1 MMIYMHPVAC
11 IHPVRKR
18 AEERSV
24 DLLGDSKRLCVICL
38 EEIGFSNGWIPADV
52 VKAAAKAVSN
62 NSYGNYLLSLL
73 E

>member
-1 MMIYMHPVAC
+1 MIYMHPVAC

-38 EEIGFSNGWIPADV
+38 EEIGFSLVLVFFIDT
-52 VKAAAKAVSN
+52 KVSFLGGERRVCDRKHTVHLN
-62 NSYGNYLLSLL
+62 I
-73 E
+73 

>member
-1 MMIYMHPVAC
+1 MIYMHPVAC

-38 EEIGFSNGWIPADV
+38 EEIGFSLV
-52 VKAAAKAVSN
+52 LVLHRYK
-62 NSYGNYLLSLL
+62 SYPRTHLL
-73 E
+73 